1 MYEAIKD
8 LILIQ
13 LESSD
18 LEDRF
23 RIEAFARD
31 KSLTIIVMGITLILL
46 ILFIGLDM
54 FLWGENEVH
63 SLWVPSRVV
72 ASIATVV
79 GIWLVQK
86 QSDAKNIDR
95 INLIWGIV
103 DICHLLII
111 NSTRLTDY
119 YPIILWDI
127 LTIFGIFF
135 LIPLPFHLKLFLAF
149 FLTGGSGIIW
159 CLYRI
164 PIVDSYETVAI
175 LSAYLIANIYGIF
188 VSRRDDQVRRQHF
201 VLLLEETKTRKELSD
216 RTIEL
221 EKTQNELQLL
231 AMTDT
236 LTGVSNRRHF
246 IEQISR
252 ELERAKRYGH
262 PLSIFI
268 LDIDNLKDIN
278 DRYGHDAGD
287 ELLKSVSKQSSA
299 LLRSN
304 DHFAR
309 FGGDEFVALLVQTDR
324 VDAERV
330 AERIRKS
337 IEDLELN
344 IDQTN
349 FRTSVSIGMA
359 IMTDEIVTVEELI
372 KRSDTALYKAKEG
385 GRNQVVCL

>member
-1 MYEAIKD
+1 
-8 LILIQ
+8 
-13 LESSD
+13 
-18 LEDRF
+18 
-23 RIEAFARD
+23 
-31 KSLTIIVMGITLILL
+31 
-46 ILFIGLDM
+46 
-54 FLWGENEVH
+54 
-63 SLWVPSRVV
+63 
-72 ASIATVV
+72 
-79 GIWLVQK
+79 
-86 QSDAKNIDR
+86 
-95 INLIWGIV
+95 
-103 DICHLLII
+103 
-111 NSTRLTDY
+111 
-119 YPIILWDI
+119 
-127 LTIFGIFF
+127 
-135 LIPLPFHLKLFLAF
+135 
-149 FLTGGSGIIW
+149 
-159 CLYRI
+159 
-164 PIVDSYETVAI
+164 VDSYETVAI

-188 VSRRDDQVRRQHF
+188 VSRRDDQVGRQHF

-349 FRTSVSIGMA
+349 FRTSVSIGMT